1 MENRELRII
10 TQLSLLLLI
19 SLAVVSFFGI
29 FIPVTYERE
38 TASMA
43 AQGTGQDI
51 VDLFLAEPLLLSSLL
66 LLRKNNI
73 FGFYIFGGTVFY
85 ILYSFVI
92 YCFGVHFNIMF
103 LLYCATMGLS
113 TYIFIIYIHA
123 AGKPDVQKWFNN
135 KLPGMFIGI
144 CLILISL
151 MFYILWLKD
160 VIPAIFNNRVPA
172 SVSDYNL
179 LVNPVHVIDISF
191 ALPGLII
198 SAVLLMKK
206 KNLGYLLAPIGL
218 VFILI
223 LAVALTMMVVM
234 IKVRGISDETSSV
247 APIFIILAVVCL
259 AFLLLFVKHLKKYR
273 F

>member
-1 MENRELRII
+1 MENKKLRII
-10 TQLSLLLLI
+10 TLLSLLLSI
-19 SLAVVSFFGI
+19 SLAVASFFGI
-29 FIPVTYERE
+29 FVPATYERE

-51 VDLFLAEPLLLSSLL
+51 VNLFLVVPLLLVSLL

-73 FGFYIFGGTVFY
+73 IAFYVFGGTVFY

-103 LLYCATMGLS
+103 LLYCATLGLS

-123 AGKPDVQKWFNN
+123 AGKLGVQKWFND

-160 VIPAIFNNRVPA
+160 VIPAIFNNTVPA

-198 SAVLLMKK
+198 SAGLLMRKR
-206 KNLGYLLAPIGL
+206 NFGYLFAPIGL

-223 LAVALTMMVVM
+223 LAIALAMMVVM
-234 IKVRGISDETSSV
+234 IKVRGIGDETSSI
-247 APIFIILAVVCL
+247 APIFVILAVVCL
-259 AFLLLFVKHLKKYR
+259 AFLFLFMKELNKFR